1 MTTPPAPQH
10 DRPLYARLWAGV
22 PRELG
27 YLFIAFPLATV
38 AFGVTLALF
47 NAGIGT
53 LITFFIG
60 LILLIAG
67 LYVARGFG
75 TLELALLRW
84 AGRPEVTAPDWQDSR
99 ARSGFFGWLRGVLGN
114 GHYWLYLLWAGLI
127 DFVVA
132 TVSWSIMISWVA
144 TALGGV
150 TYWFWQIFLP
160 HPSNQVFPV
169 QWLLVHIGFP
179 AGNTDPRIVDTV
191 GYLIVGVIFL
201 ATLPFVTRG
210 LVSLHWLVAKGM
222 LGAFRSE
229 ALSRQVATLSSSR
242 TAAVAAEGTALRR
255 LERDIHD
262 GPQQRLVRLQMD
274 LAAAERQLDADPAAA
289 RTLLSEAMQQSKDAL
304 DELRALSR
312 GFAPPLL
319 LDRGLVAA
327 LDSMASRSS
336 IPVKFV
342 AEVPEGTELPAE
354 LERNAYFIAAEAVT
368 NAEKHSGA
376 KNVTM
381 RVWVRHEPDAGGSWL
396 DLTVSD
402 DGIGGAEATAGHG
415 IAGLE
420 ERVHGLGGTLSV
432 SSPVGGPT
440 VVMAQLPFGDPAPA
454 ASASGTATA
463 RRTKASTA
471 NPAAEPGAEPAAGP
485 ATGPTGPATGPATAS
500 TASSAPGKPAAS
512 RKPAEGKPAA
522 SRKPA
527 APDAQPKPRI

>member
-1 MTTPPAPQH
+1 MTSPPTASGPADALPTTLAPAEAPSTTPARRSPY
-10 DRPLYARLWAGV
+10 LRLWASV

-38 AFGVTLALF
+38 AFGVTMALF

-60 LILLIAG
+60 LILLIGG

-84 AGRPEVTAPDWQDSR
+84 VGRPEVTSPDWQDSR

-114 GHYWLYLLWAGLI
+114 GHYWLYLLWAALI
-127 DFVVA
+127 DFVVS

-160 HPSNQVFPV
+160 HPSDPV
-169 QWLLVHIGFP
+169 YPAHWLLVHIGFP
-179 AGNTDPRIVDTV
+179 VGNADPRIVDAV
-191 GYLIVGVIFL
+191 GFLIVGLIFL

-229 ALSRQVATLSSSR
+229 ALSREVATLSSSR

-274 LAAAERQLDADPAAA
+274 LAAAERQLDADPSAA
-289 RTLLSEAMQQSKDAL
+289 RTLISEAMQQSRDAL
-304 DELRALSR
+304 EELRALSR

-336 IPVKFV
+336 IPVTFV
-342 AEVPEGTELPAE
+342 AEVSEGTALPAE
-354 LERNAYFIAAEAVT
+354 LERNAYFLAAEAVT

-381 RVWVRHEPDAGGSWL
+381 RVWVRREPDSGDSWL

-402 DGIGGAEATAGHG
+402 DGVGGAEATAGHG

-420 ERVHGLGGTLSV
+420 ERVHGLGGTLTT

-440 VVMAQLPFGDPAPA
+440 VVMAQLPFGDSAP
-454 ASASGTATA
+454 
-463 RRTKASTA
+463 
-471 NPAAEPGAEPAAGP
+471 P
-485 ATGPTGPATGPATAS
+485 
-500 TASSAPGKPAAS
+500 ASSAPGKPSAS
-512 RKPAEGKPAA
+512 RKPTSSRTPTA
-522 SRKPA
+522 SRKPTASGKPA
-527 APDAQPKPRI
+527 APDAKPKPHS